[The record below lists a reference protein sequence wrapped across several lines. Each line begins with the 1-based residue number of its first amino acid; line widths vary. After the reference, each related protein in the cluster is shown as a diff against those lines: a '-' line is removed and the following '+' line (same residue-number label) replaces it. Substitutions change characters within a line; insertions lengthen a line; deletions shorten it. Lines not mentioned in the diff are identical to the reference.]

1 LERFGGNVSLFNN
14 GKLLERI
21 VMWDVGGDVDRIN
34 SIMEYNDKVVEC
46 CEEKL
51 MLTLVFRIVS
61 WRRVV
66 IRGLLLIFLEDIV
79 ISLE

>member
-1 LERFGGNVSLFNN
+1 MERFGGDVSLFNN
-14 GKLLERI
+14 RKLLKRFVI
-21 VMWDVGGDVDRIN
+21 WNVGGNVDRIN
-34 SIMEYNDKVVEC
+34 SMIEYNNKVIEY

-51 MLTLVFRIVS
+51 MLTFEFKIVS

>member
-1 LERFGGNVSLFNN
+1 MERFGGDVSLFSN

-21 VMWDVGGDVDRIN
+21 VIGDVGGDVDRIN